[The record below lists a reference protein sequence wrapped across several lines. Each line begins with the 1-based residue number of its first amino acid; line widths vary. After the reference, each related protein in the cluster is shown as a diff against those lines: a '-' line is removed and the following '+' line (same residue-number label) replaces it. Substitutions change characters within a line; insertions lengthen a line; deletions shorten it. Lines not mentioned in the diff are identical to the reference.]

1 MRQIKNCA
9 PTIQVLGAAVILG
22 AAMWCAGA
30 SAAVAADPAATSS
43 AAQTASAASPES
55 TGTLEEVV
63 VTARRR
69 SEDLQEVPISI
80 ESLGA
85 EDLAVRNITTTEGLN
100 HAIVNF
106 APAPSTFFGLEQAS
120 FRIRG
125 LPNVGVYIDGVA
137 HQEGF
142 GFLGDLVEMERVEV
156 LRGPQ
161 GTLFGKNSLAGAVQY
176 VTAEPADHFRLIG
189 SATVGDY
196 GRFNVSAAADLPLG
210 DGIYTKL
217 TLARNTRGGYLPST
231 TVNAVFGS
239 EDNTIA
245 RADVLF
251 RPNDKFNLRFILEQ
265 DNIGTNGNAA
275 TLQNLSFSCAPIP
288 SAGNHPGPACTYNGA
303 ATHGAPQLAVPTSI
317 VYAQSEQWKTASNYQ
332 GPEMFTDS
340 TNYTT
345 IANLEFNSNWA
356 LKGIGSY
363 RAVYSEHFEDF
374 ATAGV
379 NMFEGE
385 NTNVIFETTGEGQL
399 LFNSEQLSGT
409 TGVYYYKD
417 YRDFRRNNWFLNEL
431 KLSVNPADNAAANAA
446 IGLPPGTVAQFGPS
460 DPDQLTYYR
469 IHGIAGYTEWTWK
482 PAFAPGLALTAGV
495 RWNKD
500 YNDTQGYTPADPIP
514 NVCCVPSTSLRAGQL
529 QADVNLTFTNTSP
542 RFSAQYNWTPSIMTY
557 VTYSQG
563 FNQGGGTQVGQSP
576 NFSIDP
582 YSPETLK
589 NYEVGL
595 RSELFDKTLLFN
607 ASAFYNAYD
616 NVQVT
621 EDINFQSVTANGGK
635 GVARGVEVES
645 QWVASKQF
653 SVNLGL
659 GYLASQL
666 TVVPASS
673 GITSGTPFPY
683 APKESATL
691 GAQYE
696 IPLAIGG
703 SVTLRADEGWTSWAN
718 TGVDSS
724 SIYIPS
730 YGLLSASILYQPSDE
745 HWTARL
751 YGTNLTDKYYVLGGY
766 NIPPLGNLSAVTVG
780 IRRMFG
786 ITFNY
791 MFK

>member
-1 MRQIKNCA
+1 MQQCRNRASIGV
-9 PTIQVLGAAVILG
+9 VLGAAVWCAATG
-22 AAMWCAGA
+22 AAM
-30 SAAVAADPAATSS
+30 AADANATSTEG
-43 AAQTASAASPES
+43 QTAAANSNEG
-55 TGTLEEVV
+55 TGALEEVV

-69 SEDLQEVPISI
+69 EENLQEVPISI

-85 EDLAVRNITTTEGLN
+85 EDLAVRNITTTEALN

-125 LPNVGVYIDGVA
+125 LPNVGVYVDGVA
-137 HQEGF
+137 HQEEF
-142 GFLGDLVEMERVEV
+142 GFLGDLVEMDRVEV

-176 VTAEPADHFRLIG
+176 VTAEPADHFRLN
-189 SATVGDY
+189 SSVTVGDY
-196 GRFNVSAAADLPLG
+196 ERFNVSAAADLPLG
-210 DGIYTKL
+210 DGIYTKF
-217 TLARNTRGGYLPST
+217 TVAHNTRGGYLPST

-239 EDNTIA
+239 EDDTIG
-245 RADVLF
+245 RADILF
-251 RPNDKFNLRFILEQ
+251 KPNDMFNLRFILEQ
-265 DNIGTNGNAA
+265 DNIGTNGNAS

-288 SAGNHPGPACTYNGA
+288 SAGNNPGPACVYNGA
-303 ATHGAPQLAVPTSI
+303 AQHGEPQLAVPTSV

-332 GPEMFTDS
+332 GPEMFTDM

-345 IANLEFNSNWA
+345 IANLAFNSSWA

-374 ATAGV
+374 ASVG
-379 NMFEGE
+379 NDMFEGE

-399 LFNSEQLSGT
+399 LFNSDSLTGT
-409 TGVYYYKD
+409 TGLYYYKD
-417 YRDFRRNNWFLNEL
+417 YRDYRRNNWFSNEL
-431 KLSVNPADNAAANAA
+431 KLSVNPADNAAANAF
-446 IGLPPGTVAQFGPS
+446 IGLPPGTVKAFGPS

-482 PAFAPGLALTAGV
+482 PLMGLALTAGV

-500 YNDTQGYTPADPIP
+500 YNDTQAYTPANPIP
-514 NVCCVPSTSLRAGQL
+514 NVCCIPSTSLTAGPL
-529 QADVNLTFTNTSP
+529 LSDVNLSFTNTSP
-542 RFSAQYNWTPSIMTY
+542 RFSAQYNWTPDIMTY
-557 VTYSQG
+557 ITYSEG
-563 FNQGGGTQVGQSP
+563 FNQGGGTQVGQGAS
-576 NFSIDP
+576 FAIDP
-582 YSPETLK
+582 FSPETLR
-589 NYEVGL
+589 NYEIGV
-595 RSELFDKTLLFN
+595 RSELFDKTLLLN
-607 ASAFYNAYD
+607 ASAFYDAYD

-621 EDINFQSVTANGGK
+621 EDIDFNSVTANGGK
-635 GVARGVEVES
+635 GVARGVEIES
-645 QWVASKQF
+645 NWVASRQF

-659 GYLASQL
+659 GYLKSEL
-666 TVVPASS
+666 TVVPLSS

-683 APKESATL
+683 APRESATL
-691 GAQYE
+691 GAQYQ
-696 IPLAIGG
+696 IPVAAGG
-703 SVTLRADEGWTSWAN
+703 GVTLRADEGWTSWAN

-730 YGLLSASILYQPSDE
+730 YGLLSASVMYQPSDQ
-745 HWTARL
+745 HWNARI

-766 NIPPLGNLSAVTVG
+766 NIPALGNLSAVTVG

-786 ITFNY
+786 LQFNY

>member
-1 MRQIKNCA
+1 MPRCKRCA
-9 PTIQVLGAAVILG
+9 PVGVVLGAAL
-22 AAMWCAGA
+22 WCVGA
-30 SAAVAADPAATSS
+30 SAAIAADASSEPAGSLM
-43 AAQTASAASPES
+43 ASNASNEGS
-55 TGTLEEVV
+55 GALQEVV

-69 SEDLQEVPISI
+69 EEDLQQVPISI

-85 EDLAVRNITTTEGLN
+85 EDLAVRNITTTEALN
-100 HAIVNF
+100 HAIIDF
-106 APAPSTFFGLEQAS
+106 APAPSTFFGLEQS
-120 FRIRG
+120 GVRIRG

-142 GFLGDLVEMERVEV
+142 GFLGDLVEMDRVEV

-176 VTAEPADHFRLIG
+176 VTAEPADHFRLN
-189 SATVGDY
+189 SSVTVGDY
-196 GRFNVSAAADLPLG
+196 SRFNVQAAADLPLG
-210 DGIYTKL
+210 DGIFTKL
-217 TLARNTRGGYLPST
+217 TVAHDTRAGYLPST
-231 TVNAVFGS
+231 SVNADFGS

-251 RPNDKFNLRFILEQ
+251 RPNDKFNWRFILEQ
-265 DNIGTNGNAA
+265 DNIGTNGNAS

-288 SAGNHPGPACTYNGA
+288 AAGNNPGPACTYNGA
-303 ATHGAPQLAVPTSI
+303 ATHGAPQLAVPTSV
-317 VYAQSEQWKTASNYQ
+317 VYAASEEWKTASNYQ

-374 ATAGV
+374 ASVGV
-379 NMFEGE
+379 DMFEGE

-399 LFNSEQLSGT
+399 LFNSDTVSGT
-409 TGVYYYKD
+409 TGVYYYND
-417 YRDFRRNNWFLNEL
+417 YHRYRRNNWFNNEL
-431 KLSVNPADNAAANAA
+431 KLSVNPADNAAANAS
-446 IGLPPGTVAQFGPS
+446 IGLPAGTVKQFGPP

-482 PAFAPGLALTAGV
+482 PLTGLSLTAGV

-500 YNDTQGYTPADPIP
+500 YNDTRAYTPANPIP
-514 NVCCVPSTSLRAGQL
+514 NACCIPSTSFAPGPLL
-529 QADVNLTFTNTSP
+529 SDVNLSFTNTSP
-542 RFSAQYNWTPSIMTY
+542 RFSAQYNWTPSVMTY
-557 VTYSQG
+557 ATYSEG
-563 FNQGGGTQVGQSP
+563 FNQGGGTQVGQGST
-576 NFSIDP
+576 FAILP
-582 YSPETLK
+582 YSPETLR
-589 NYEVGL
+589 NYELGL
-595 RSELFDKTLLFN
+595 RSEFLDKTLLFN
-607 ASAFYNAYD
+607 ASAFYNNYD

-621 EDINFQSVTANGGK
+621 EDIDFNSVTANGGK

-645 QWVASKQF
+645 QWVASRQF
-653 SVNLGL
+653 SLNLGL
-659 GYLASQL
+659 GYLKSQL
-666 TVVPASS
+666 TVVPSSS

-691 GAQYE
+691 GAQYQF
-696 IPLAIGG
+696 PLDQGA
-703 SVTLRADEGWTSWAN
+703 SLTVRADEGWTSWAN

-730 YGLLSASILYQPSDE
+730 YGLLSASLIYQPSDQ
-745 HWTARL
+745 HWNARL

-766 NIPPLGNLSAVTVG
+766 NIPPLGNLSAATVG

-786 ITFNY
+786 VQFTY
-791 MFK
+791 LLK